1 MGEGNLFTF
10 LFRGIVKG
18 SWEKRRL
25 KLSVQ
30 PWYLPLGLRVG
41 GSCLLV
47 MLSVTRGGRPR
58 GWSWGDGAENLC
70 PAPCHSP
77 LHLEQCALGL

>member
-1 MGEGNLFTF
+1 MGEGNLTL

-18 SWEKRRL
+18 FGGKRKL
-25 KLSVQ
+25 KLSIQ

-41 GSCLLV
+41 GSGLPV
-47 MLSVTRGGRPR
+47 MLSVTRGGQPR
-58 GWSWGDGAENLC
+58 GWSWGDGAENIC
-70 PAPCHSP
+70 PAPCHAP